1 MINDHLIFSDMKLD
15 GFRPNM
21 KVFFALLMSQNTNF
35 IVQQEVT
42 FETGVC
48 YGPREGPWL
57 GRLFWQGWFGKATLE
72 QQLQDQSRVLGVD
85 LTSVMW
91 WFWCNWV

>member
-21 KVFFALLMSQNTNF
+21 KVLVCSANVTNF
-35 IVQQEVT
+35 IVQQEAT

-48 YGPREGPWL
+48 FGPREGPWL

-72 QQLQDQSRVLGVD
+72 QQFKISHKCLE
-85 LTSVMW
+85 W
-91 WFWCNWV
+91 I